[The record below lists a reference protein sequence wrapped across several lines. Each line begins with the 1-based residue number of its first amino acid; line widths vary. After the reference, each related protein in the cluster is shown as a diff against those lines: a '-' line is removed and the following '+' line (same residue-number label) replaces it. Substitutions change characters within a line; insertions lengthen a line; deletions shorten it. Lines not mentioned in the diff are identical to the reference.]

1 MCPWQ
6 LTLSLDARA
15 EAPIFL
21 RLAQAIRDDVRAGRL
36 PPGARLPGSRTLA
49 GSLGVHRNTVLAGY
63 AELAAQGWV
72 ETEPAGGTFVA
83 RQLPA
88 RGEGP
93 PGAPAG
99 RGPPLEPGFDLEPA
113 PATWVAPAYA
123 PGTLV
128 LIRGQPDARQLPVAE
143 LSRAYRRALSRHGR
157 AVLGYGDPRGHAS
170 LRAALAEMLRAA
182 RGVPATPD
190 NVMVTRG
197 SQMALSLVARS
208 LVRPGDVVAVE
219 ALGYYAS
226 WSCFRD
232 RGARL
237 VPVPVDAQGLDVGAL
252 AALAARQRIRAV
264 CVTPH
269 HQFPTTTV
277 MPVARRMQLLALARE
292 HRMAVIED
300 DYDHEF
306 HYDGRPVLPLAAH
319 DEAGVVVYVGTLSK
333 LLAPGLRVGFVVAP
347 PALVERAAVHRQALD
362 LQGDLALEC
371 ALAEVFE
378 DGTVARHA
386 RRMRRLYRER
396 RDALTEALRR
406 HVGGALS
413 FDVPAGGMALWAR
426 VAPEYDVDLWAE
438 RALARGVA
446 FLGGSVYDFEGR
458 ARPFTRLGFTPLDPG
473 ELDEAARRMA
483 AALPEARVSK
493 AGGRAARRPP
503 RATSG

>member
-1 MCPWQ
+1 MSSWQ
-6 LTLSLDARA
+6 LTLSLDARD
-15 EAPIFL
+15 EAPIFV
-21 RLAQAIRDDVRAGRL
+21 RLAQAIRADVQAGRL

-63 AELAAQGWV
+63 AELAAQGWI

-88 RGEGP
+88 RGEG
-93 PGAPAG
+93 APA
-99 RGPPLEPGFDLEPA
+99 RPCAPREPGFDLEPVRA
-113 PATWVAPAYA
+113 PWVMPTYA

-128 LIRGQPDARQLPVAE
+128 LIRGQPDARLAPVAE

-157 AVLGYGDPRGHAS
+157 SVLAYGDPRGHAS
-170 LRAALAEMLRAA
+170 LRSALAEMLRTT
-182 RGVPATPD
+182 RGVPATED

-208 LVRPGDVVAVE
+208 LLRPGDVVAVE
-219 ALGYYAS
+219 ALGYYGS
-226 WSCFRD
+226 WSCLRD
-232 RGARL
+232 RGAEL

-252 AALAARQRIRAV
+252 AALAARRRVRAV
-264 CVTPH
+264 CLTPH

-277 MPVARRMQLLALARE
+277 MPTARRMQLLALARE

-333 LLAPGLRVGFVVAP
+333 LLAPGLRVGFLVAP
-347 PALVERAAVHRQALD
+347 PALIERAAVHRQALD
-362 LQGDLALEC
+362 MQGDLALEC
-371 ALAEVFE
+371 ALAEIFE

-386 RRMRRLYRER
+386 RRMRRTYRER
-396 RDALTEALRR
+396 RDALVASLRR
-406 HVGGALS
+406 HVGSALS
-413 FDVPAGGMALWAR
+413 VEAPPGGMALWAR
-426 VAPEYDVDLWAE
+426 AAPDVDVDRWAA
-438 RALARGVA
+438 RASAHGVG
-446 FLGGSVYDFEGR
+446 FLGGSVYDFAGR
-458 ARPFTRLGFTPLDPG
+458 ALPFTRLGFTPFDAG

-483 AALPEARVSK
+483 AALPEARCV
-493 AGGRAARRPP
+493 APAARAARPARGA
-503 RATSG
+503 RR

>member
-6 LTLSLDARA
+6 LTLSLDVRD
-15 EAPIFL
+15 EAPLFL
-21 RLAQAIRDDVRAGRL
+21 QLAQAIRADVRAGRL

-49 GSLGVHRNTVLAGY
+49 GTLGVHRNTVLAGY
-63 AELAAQGWV
+63 AELAAQGWI

-83 RQLPA
+83 RQLPL
-88 RGEGP
+88 RVEGAV
-93 PGAPAG
+93 GAPA
-99 RGPPLEPGFDLEPA
+99 RPCLRTEPGFDLEPVR
-113 PATWVAPAYA
+113 ATWVNPAYA

-128 LIRGQPDARQLPVAE
+128 LIRGQPDARQVPVAE

-157 AVLGYGDPRGHAS
+157 AVLAYGDPRGHAS
-170 LRAALAEMLRAA
+170 LRAALAEMVRAA
-182 RGVPATPD
+182 RGVPASTD

-197 SQMALSLVARS
+197 SQMALAVVARS
-208 LVRPGDVVAVE
+208 LLRPGDVVAVE
-219 ALGYYAS
+219 ALGHYAS

-264 CVTPH
+264 CLTPH

-277 MPVARRMQLLALARE
+277 MPTARRLQLLALARE

-333 LLAPGLRVGFVVAP
+333 LLAPGLRVGFLVAP
-347 PALVERAAVHRQALD
+347 PALIEQAAVHRQALD
-362 LQGDLALEC
+362 MQGDLALEC
-371 ALAEVFE
+371 ALAEIFE

-396 RDALTEALRR
+396 RDALVTSLRR
-406 HVGGALS
+406 HVGSALS
-413 FDVPAGGMALWAR
+413 FEVPPGGMALWAR
-426 VAPEYDVDLWAE
+426 VDPAFDVDLWSE

-446 FLGGSVYDFEGR
+446 FIGGSLYDFEGR
-458 ARPFTRLGFTPLDPG
+458 AQPFTRLGFTPYEPD

-483 AALPEARVSK
+483 SALPEARRQRK
-493 AGGRAARRPP
+493 ARPARSRET
-503 RATSG
+503 RLV